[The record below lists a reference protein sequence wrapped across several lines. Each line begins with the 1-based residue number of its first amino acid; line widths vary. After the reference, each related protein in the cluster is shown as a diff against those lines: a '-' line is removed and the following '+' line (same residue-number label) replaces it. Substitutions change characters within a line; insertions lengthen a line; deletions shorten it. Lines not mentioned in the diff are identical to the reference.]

1 MPFHTLFNNKS
12 ARYAHFG
19 DCPPFFPTSVHCG
32 EIPSQQSLVLVTGC
46 SSNHFC
52 ATLNCLY
59 SMLLFVPNASV
70 VFVDYGL
77 STKELFTLS
86 QHFIRL
92 SPRFNLFYRKFNFV
106 SFPAWMH
113 ISTPTMGGYAWK
125 VISYTDIAMEHN
137 GEVGWID
144 GGCRVV
150 DDLHGEL
157 EWMRHDGLFS
167 VYSSGTIGDWID
179 ENSLSFLLKSG
190 IVKSVN
196 RSAEMCSGGYVFLD
210 AGNRTRI
217 GPILDGLVKCAY
229 TKRCM
234 DPVGTTRKN
243 FRQDQSILTLLI
255 HDASIPRSCDS
266 HFHVNTLFHQDSVA
280 HCS

>member
-1 MPFHTLFNNKS
+1 
-12 ARYAHFG
+12 
-19 DCPPFFPTSVHCG
+19 
-32 EIPSQQSLVLVTGC
+32 
-46 SSNHFC
+46 
-52 ATLNCLY
+52 
-59 SMLLFVPNASV
+59 
-70 VFVDYGL
+70 
-77 STKELFTLS
+77 
-86 QHFIRL
+86 
-92 SPRFNLFYRKFNFV
+92 
-106 SFPAWMH
+106 MH

-157 EWMRHDGLFS
+157 EWMRRDGLFS

-255 HDASIPRSCDS
+255 HDASIPGSCDS
-266 HFHVNTLFHQDSVA
+266 HVRVNTLFHQDSVA